1 MTEATAARP
10 SKVTRRGFVRLA
22 SAAVGLLAEGKVGRA
37 WGGLPRQYF
46 RGDLPGDLSAFERL
60 HAPILRLPPATANGA
75 RVPIVV
81 ALSHPMEPGQY
92 VKQIHVVNERDPVPS
107 KGVFHFT
114 PANGQVYLAFQARLD
129 QGVSEVAATA
139 ECTRHGRW
147 TSARSVTIP
156 PGAGGCAG
164 SAPPPGAIS
173 ATQILPPR
181 IRIPQVIKHGGIRP
195 DELIDVQLEMRHP
208 SQTGLAVRDGK
219 FVQVSAPFYLD
230 AMEVFYGEQRV
241 SWFALTPAL
250 SDNPFIT
257 FRVRAQ
263 GEGPLRVVVTN
274 NRGRRFETT
283 YPIRFS

>member
-1 MTEATAARP
+1 MTEATAARS

-22 SAAVGLLAEGKVGRA
+22 STAVGLLAGGKVGRA
-37 WGGLPRQYF
+37 WGALPRQYF
-46 RGDLPGDLSAFERL
+46 RGELPEDLSAFERL

-81 ALSHPMEPGQY
+81 ALAHPMEPGQY
-92 VKQIHVVNERDPVPS
+92 VEQIHVVNERDPVPS

-114 PANGQVYLAFQARLD
+114 PANGEVYLAFQARVD

-139 ECTRHGRW
+139 ECTLHGRW

-164 SAPPPGAIS
+164 TAPPPGAS

-195 DELIDVQLEMRHP
+195 DELVDVQLEMRHP
-208 SQTGLAVRDGK
+208 SQTGLAVRDGR

-230 AMEVFYGEQRV
+230 AIEVFYGEPRV

-257 FRVRAQ
+257 FRLRARE
-263 GEGPLRVVVTN
+263 EGPLRVVVTN

>member
-1 MTEATAARP
+1 MTEATAARS
-10 SKVTRRGFVRLA
+10 SKVTRRGFVCLA
-22 SAAVGLLAEGKVGRA
+22 SAAVGLLVGGKVGRA
-37 WGGLPRQYF
+37 WGALPRRYF
-46 RGDLPGDLSAFERL
+46 RGELPEDLSAFERL

-81 ALSHPMEPGQY
+81 ALAHPMEPGQY
-92 VKQIHVVNERDPVPS
+92 VEQIHVVNERDPVPS

-114 PANGQVYLAFQARLD
+114 PANGEVYLAFQARVD

-139 ECTRHGRW
+139 ECTLHGRW

-164 SAPPPGAIS
+164 TAPPPGAS

-195 DELIDVQLEMRHP
+195 DELVDVQLEMRHP
-208 SQTGLAVRDGK
+208 SQTGLAVRDGR

-230 AMEVFYGEQRV
+230 AIEVFYGEQRV

-257 FRVRAQ
+257 IRLRARH
-263 GEGPLRVVVTN
+263 EGPLRVVVTN

-283 YPIRFS
+283 YPIRLS

>member
-1 MTEATAARP
+1 MTEATAARS
-10 SKVTRRGFVRLA
+10 SKVTRRGFVGLA
-22 SAAVGLLAEGKVGRA
+22 SAAVGLLAGGKVGRA
-37 WGGLPRQYF
+37 WGALPRQYF
-46 RGDLPGDLSAFERL
+46 RGELPEDLSAFERL

-81 ALSHPMEPGQY
+81 ALAHPMEPGQY
-92 VKQIHVVNERDPVPS
+92 VEQIHVVNERDPVPS

-114 PANGQVYLAFQARLD
+114 PANGEVYLAFQARVD

-139 ECTRHGRW
+139 ECTLHGRW

-164 SAPPPGAIS
+164 TAPPPGAS

-195 DELIDVQLEMRHP
+195 DELVDVQLEMRHP
-208 SQTGLAVRDGK
+208 SQTGLAVRDGR

-230 AMEVFYGEQRV
+230 AIEVFYGEPRV

-257 FRVRAQ
+257 FRLRARE
-263 GEGPLRVVVTN
+263 EGPLRVVVTN